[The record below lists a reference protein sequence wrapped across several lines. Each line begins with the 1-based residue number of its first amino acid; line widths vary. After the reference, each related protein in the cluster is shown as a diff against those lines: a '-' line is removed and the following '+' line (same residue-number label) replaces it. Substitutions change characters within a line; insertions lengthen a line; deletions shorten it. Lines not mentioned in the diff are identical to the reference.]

1 MSLSKP
7 IARELGPLISLKKK
21 VEKEALLN
29 AERQGILND
38 ERLTTPSDVYYGK
51 PQEFANS
58 RCSFYQCHS
67 CKKPYFGGLID
78 CEQENAQQLDT
89 KKEDLI
95 CQACILKE
103 MGAGQT
109 TCEKHGRA

>member
-7 IARELGPLISLKKK
+7 IARELGPLLSLKKK

-38 ERLTTPSDVYYGK
+38 ERLITPNDVYYGK

-78 CEQENAQQLDT
+78 CEQENAQQLET
-89 KKEDLI
+89 KKEELL
-95 CQACILKE
+95 CQDCILKE
-103 MGAGQT
+103 IGAGQT
-109 TCEKHGRA
+109 SCEKHGRI

>member
-7 IARELGPLISLKKK
+7 IARELGPLLSLKKK
-21 VEKEALLN
+21 VEKDALIN

-38 ERLTTPSDVYYGK
+38 ERLITQNDVYFGK

-78 CEQENAQQLDT
+78 CEQENAQQLET
-89 KKEDLI
+89 KKEELL
-95 CQACILKE
+95 CQDCILKE
-103 MGAGQT
+103 IGAGQT
-109 TCEKHGRA
+109 SCEKHGRI